1 MKKIV
6 EAKLEKEEL
15 TTEALQTANNFDA
28 TLSYDMKVEERG
40 KGNNFEKLNNMSLYR
55 GGMKVS
61 NSKKKLTKQEREY
74 NK

>member
-15 TTEALQTANNFDA
+15 TNEALQTANNFDA
-28 TLSYDMKVEERG
+28 TLSYDMRVEERG
-40 KGNNFEKLNNMSLYR
+40 KVNNFEKLNNMSLYR

-61 NSKKKLTKQEREY
+61 NSKKKLTK
-74 NK
+74 

>member
-1 MKKIV
+1 M

-15 TTEALQTANNFDA
+15 TNEALQTANNFDA
-28 TLSYDMKVEERG
+28 TLSYDMRVEERGG